1 MANARLTVLGVYK
14 VEPSGEAFQ
23 DALSVQGDEEYVRR
37 ELSSLVLVELKVE
50 GADHRFELTNFKQPH
65 TEYVPYDETFFDL
78 EGGATIAPNRA
89 DLGYGVFDD
98 PATKRTLKYTQ
109 ATEKTTP
116 ATVEEVERYRLP
128 GQRDFAVAFFLHFF
142 DHARPLE
149 TPYGPLQL
157 PPASE
162 LPERLRWKKYV
173 YWD

>member
-14 VEPSGEAFQ
+14 VEASAEAFQ
-23 DALSVQGDEEYVRR
+23 DALSVHGDEEYVRR

-50 GADHRFELTNFKQPH
+50 DADHRFDLGNFKQPH

-78 EGGATIAPNRA
+78 ETGATIAPNA

-98 PATKRTLKYTQ
+98 PTTKRTLKYTQ
-109 ATEKTTP
+109 ATETTTL
-116 ATVEEVERYRLP
+116 ATVEEAEQYRLP
-128 GQRDFAVAFFLHFF
+128 GRRDFAVVFFLHFF
-142 DHARPLE
+142 DHTRPLE
-149 TPYGPLQL
+149 TPYGPVQL

-162 LPERLRWKKYV
+162 LPIRLRWKNYV